1 MTSNQL
7 KYCHYTPIRNSS
19 LTSSVSLPFQ
29 KDNPDRIKAFKI
41 RIKKSRVYIVEI
53 YYYQEFAFI
62 KFHPKI
68 HENHPEK
75 YQIIGMGL
83 SVGEIKKLLNTS
95 CKIILDE
102 IDKSD
107 NENIVY
113 AFFGQWYDKDNEKNR
128 IASKRFSLYRKQVA
142 TFFSIDKFFHSEEE
156 VVNFYC
162 ISPKKNK
169 KFNKQVIKLRNELAN
184 DMSLTELFM
193 TEKAKEDLLGYE

>member
-19 LTSSVSLPFQ
+19 LTSNSSLPFQ
-29 KDNPDRIKAFKI
+29 KDNPDRIKTFKI
-41 RIKKSRVYIVEI
+41 KIKRNLIYIVEI
-53 YYYQEFAFI
+53 FYYQEYAFI

-68 HENHPEK
+68 HESHPNK
-75 YQIIGMGL
+75 YQIVGMGL
-83 SVGEIKKLLNTS
+83 SIEDIKRLLNTS

-107 NENIVY
+107 DLAIIY

-128 IASKRFSLYRKQVA
+128 TGSKRFSLYRKQVT
-142 TFFSIDKFFHSEEE
+142 TFFTLDRFLHAEEE
-156 VVNFYC
+156 VINFYC
-162 ISPKKNK
+162 ISPKQ
-169 KFNKQVIKLRNELAN
+169 NKQFDLQVKKLKNELAD